1 MSTLF
6 SNIYRKQGHKQISL
20 IGILG
25 SPRLGGNCD
34 ILLEKA
40 LEGAAAGGAFTEK
53 IVLNNL
59 SFVPCQACESVR
71 DDGYC
76 AIEDDFQYLHDKMLE
91 ADAVLVACPV
101 YFGSVSAQTKMM
113 VDRFQCYWWAKNI
126 AGSIP
131 AGTAKRGGFIC
142 VQAGEREDFFNNAV
156 FIMKNF
162 FATIGVEYSEEL
174 LCANLDEKG
183 KVSEL
188 PDILQKA
195 FSLGQRLAA
204 V

>member
-40 LEGAAAGGAFTEK
+40 LEGAAAAGAFTEK

-76 AIEDDFQYLHDKMLE
+76 AIEDDFQCVHEKILE
-91 ADAVLVACPV
+91 ADALLVACPI
-101 YFGSVSAQTKMM
+101 YFGSISAQTKMM
-113 VDRFQCYWWAKNI
+113 IDRFHCYWRARNI
-126 AGSIP
+126 VGSIP

-142 VQAGEREDFFNNAV
+142 VQAGERKDFFNNAAFV
-156 FIMKNF
+156 MKNF
-162 FATIGVEYSEEL
+162 FATVGAEYGEEL
-174 LCANLDEKG
+174 LCANLEEKG

-188 PDILQKA
+188 PALLHKA